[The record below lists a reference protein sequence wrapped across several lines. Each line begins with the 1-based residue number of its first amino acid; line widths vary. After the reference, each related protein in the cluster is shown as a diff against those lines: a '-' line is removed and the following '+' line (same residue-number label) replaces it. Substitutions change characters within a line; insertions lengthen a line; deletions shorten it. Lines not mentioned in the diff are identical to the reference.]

1 MGEFVSLEQAAAYN
15 EVSKISLQKLRYK
28 DKKAGRSDRFR
39 DDKVLLDFKNPFE
52 IEISKLYYKAA
63 CIAGNEKKL
72 IKELSNELGLRR
84 DSLRY
89 YLKYFFFMYFNKA
102 QQIKDALEQ
111 YCKNTL
117 WGAIEI

>member
-1 MGEFVSLEQAAAYN
+1 MAEFVSLEQAAAYN

-63 CIAGNEKKL
+63 FIAGSEKKL

-89 YLKYFFFMYFNKA
+89 YFKYFSFKHFKKA

-117 WGAIEI
+117 WGDIEI

>member
-1 MGEFVSLEQAAAYN
+1 MFQNSLNLTNDEIQK
-15 EVSKISLQKLRYK
+15 ERICDQLDKIEKH
-28 DKKAGRSDRFR
+28 KKIFK

-72 IKELSNELGLRR
+72 IKELSNELGLER
-84 DSLRY
+84 DSLR
-89 YLKYFFFMYFNKA
+89 FYFNYFSFKHFKKA

-111 YCKNTL
+111 YCKNSL
-117 WGAIEI
+117 WGDIEI

>member
-1 MGEFVSLEQAAAYN
+1 MCEFVSLEQAAAYN
-15 EVSKISLQKLRYK
+15 EVSKITLQKLRYK

-63 CIAGNEKKL
+63 FIAESEKKL

-89 YLKYFFFMYFNKA
+89 YFKYFSFKHFKKA

-117 WGAIEI
+117 WGDIEI

>member
-63 CIAGNEKKL
+63 FIAGSEKKL

-89 YLKYFFFMYFNKA
+89 YFKYFSFKHFKKA
-102 QQIKDALEQ
+102 QQIKDALKQ

-117 WGAIEI
+117 WGDIEI